1 MRINPFKQIYDK
13 CNQGGPKFKL
23 ENLIDFPRYID
34 IELTN
39 SCNFHCL
46 MCSVGTNTTVREK
59 GFMKDEIYYKI
70 LNEIN
75 EYKTPIRFV
84 RWGEALL
91 HPKLIDYIKAAKKMG
106 IMCHLNTNG
115 SLLDEDKIEELIEIQ
130 LDSIKFSFQGI
141 DRETYG
147 EMRNVDFFDDLIT
160 IVRHFYRKRG
170 RRPYPYIHVATTITY
185 EKQEDVEEFKDFLK
199 DFTDLVTVGRT
210 ILEHLDT
217 DKVRLGDEDKKT
229 LKSLKELESVVEKRL
244 KCCDEVFD
252 KLSINWDGKV
262 TACCRDYD
270 NKTIVGDLN
279 KSTLIKARNS
289 EVINSYRGLLVER
302 KYNSIEQCKN
312 CYDFMQVQ
320 TPGIQNVL

>member
-46 MCSVGTNTTVREK
+46 MCSVGTNATVREK

-91 HPKLIDYIKAAKKMG
+91 HPKLIGYIKDAKNMG
-106 IMCHLNTNG
+106 IMCHLNTNA
-115 SLLDEDKIEELIEIQ
+115 SLLDEDKIEELIEIR
-130 LDSIKFSFQGI
+130 LDSIKFSFQGV
-141 DRETYG
+141 DRKTYN
-147 EMRNVDFFDDLIT
+147 EMRNVDFFDDLIV
-160 IVRHFYRKRG
+160 IVRHFYEKRG
-170 RRPYPYIHVATTITY
+170 GRPYPYIHVATTITY
-185 EKQEDVEEFKDFLK
+185 ETQEEVEEFKNFLK

-210 ILEHLDT
+210 VLEHLDT
-217 DKVRLGDEDKKT
+217 DKVRLGDKDKKI
-229 LKSLKELESVVEKRL
+229 LKSLRELESVVEKRL
-244 KCCDEVFD
+244 KCCPEVFD

-270 NKTIVGDLN
+270 NKMIVGDLN
-279 KSTLIKARNS
+279 KITLKKAWNS
-289 EVINSYRGLLVER
+289 EIISSYRRLLAER
-302 KYNSIEQCKN
+302 KYNLIEQCKD
-312 CYDFMQVQ
+312 CYDHMQVQ
-320 TPGIQNVL
+320 TPGTQNV